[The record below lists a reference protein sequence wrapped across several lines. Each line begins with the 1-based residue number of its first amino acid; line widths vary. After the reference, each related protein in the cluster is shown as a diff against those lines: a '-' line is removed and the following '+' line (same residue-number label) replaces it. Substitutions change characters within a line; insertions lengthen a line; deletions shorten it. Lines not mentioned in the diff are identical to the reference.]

1 VIPNPDIKP
10 EYTYNVDLGFDG
22 TIAKKIRWDL
32 SVFYTVFRN
41 AITLAPYSL
50 NGQDSIVYNGT
61 RSQVVANQNLNKAH
75 MYGFN
80 ARLSVEMVKNLLLYT
95 TVSYTKGNYDVD
107 EKTKTNV
114 YQKQADGTYALT
126 SANVNRKPMDHI
138 PPVFGMS
145 GIEYNHKKIGAE
157 VFAQYFGWK
166 RLDEYNADGEDNPQ
180 YATADGMPSWVTLN
194 LRASFQFSKYVQLQA
209 AVENITDRNY
219 RYFLQKYDY
228 YLSPYLETYTF
239 CLLPNHFHL
248 LVRIKNFADLPK
260 IEQTL
265 RHGQEL
271 IISPERIISEQFR
284 RFFVSYA
291 KSIKVQEE
299 RTGSL
304 FEKNFR
310 RKLVDSDEYF
320 TNLVAYIHRNPE
332 THGI

>member
-1 VIPNPDIKP
+1 MATYRQ
-10 EYTYNVDLGFDG
+10 EYFPPLLEDCFYHIYNRG
-22 TIAKKIRWDL
+22 
-32 SVFYTVFRN
+32 N
-41 AITLAPYSL
+41 
-50 NGQDSIVYNGT
+50 NGD
-61 RSQVVANQNLNKAH
+61 NL
-75 MYGFN
+75 F
-80 ARLSVEMVKNLLLYT
+80 
-95 TVSYTKGNYDVD
+95 
-107 EKTKTNV
+107 
-114 YQKQADGTYALT
+114 
-126 SANVNRKPMDHI
+126 
-138 PPVFGMS
+138 
-145 GIEYNHKKIGAE
+145 
-157 VFAQYFGWK
+157 
-166 RLDEYNADGEDNPQ
+166 
-180 YATADGMPSWVTLN
+180 
-194 LRASFQFSKYVQLQA
+194 FQH
-209 AVENITDRNY
+209 RNY

-299 RTGSL
+299 RTVSL

-332 THGI
+332 THGICADFREYPYSSYCKMMSPKVTRLMKLQVLSWFGGIEAYQQVHQNREEPGLLKELIIET